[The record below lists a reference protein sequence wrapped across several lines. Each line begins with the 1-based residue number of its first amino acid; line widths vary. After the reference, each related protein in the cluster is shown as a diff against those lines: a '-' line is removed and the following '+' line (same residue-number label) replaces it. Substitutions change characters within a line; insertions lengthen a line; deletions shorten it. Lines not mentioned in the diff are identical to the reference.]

1 MADKSI
7 SESRPNCLNTRA
19 DGLLSRA
26 QNYMNTAV
34 ADVEDQVIES
44 DETNNETTDSYTVS

>member
-34 ADVEDQVIES
+34 ADVKDEVAES
-44 DETNNETTDSYTVS
+44 NETNNETTLRYTVN

>member
-1 MADKSI
+1 MNGFWSN
-7 SESRPNCLNTRA
+7 SEDRFVVK
-19 DGLLSRA
+19 A

-34 ADVEDQVIES
+34 ADVKDQVIES